1 MNENYQRKTD
11 TVLASFG
18 GEKKTLLLQVC
29 CGPCGSY
36 VLEYLTKYFEI
47 TALYYNPNTQ
57 PEAEYEKRGRWLR
70 EVLAH
75 YPSVKLAD
83 CLYDGESF
91 EKVSKGL
98 ESEPEGGARCT
109 RCFEMRLRETARR
122 AREGGFDFFCTT
134 LSVSPYKNAG
144 RLNDIGERLAAEY
157 GVKWLPSDFKKRGGY
172 QRSVE
177 LSKSWGLYRQEYCG
191 CLCSL
196 AEAAEKKKA
205 KENPKT

>member
-1 MNENYQRKTD
+1 MNANYQRKTD
-11 TVLASFG
+11 AVLASFG

-57 PEAEYEKRGRWLR
+57 PEAEYKKRGRWLR

-91 EKVSKGL
+91 E
-98 ESEPEGGARCT
+98 
-109 RCFEMRLRETARR
+109 
-122 AREGGFDFFCTT
+122 
-134 LSVSPYKNAG
+134 
-144 RLNDIGERLAAEY
+144 
-157 GVKWLPSDFKKRGGY
+157 
-172 QRSVE
+172 
-177 LSKSWGLYRQEYCG
+177 
-191 CLCSL
+191 
-196 AEAAEKKKA
+196 
-205 KENPKT
+205 